1 MYATEV
7 GKGYKIRFLQNKIL
21 LRSLKMVGDTFSDN
35 NRAIVRAAMFVLRV
49 ETFKARALF
58 APRSRGVKKPLWVW
72 GLLKPRICLRKG
84 LNKTLFSSPNG
95 SVCKLYY

>member
-58 APRSRGVKKPLWVW
+58 APRSRGVKKTLWVW
-72 GLLKPRICLRKG
+72 GLLKPRICLREG
-84 LNKTLFSSPNG
+84 LNKTLSSSPNG

>member
-58 APRSRGVKKPLWVW
+58 APRSRGVKKPY
-72 GLLKPRICLRKG
+72 GYRAS
-84 LNKTLFSSPNG
+84 LNHEFVSERD
-95 SVCKLYY
+95 